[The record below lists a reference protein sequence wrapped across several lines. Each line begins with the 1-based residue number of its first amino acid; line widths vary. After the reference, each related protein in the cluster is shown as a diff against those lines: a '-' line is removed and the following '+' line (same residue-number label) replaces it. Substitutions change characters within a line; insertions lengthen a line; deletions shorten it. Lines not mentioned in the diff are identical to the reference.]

1 MRSSHP
7 KANSRFLRVALVVG
21 LLLSGILRSAELLV
35 CWGNT
40 GDIPAVALLEEDRE
54 PRVLLPGGA
63 ADGAMMAN
71 SLESL
76 GMLKVAEML
85 MPTTSP
91 FPQGATRIAEKCDV
105 RQLTVLYDPSSRW
118 RWTRLRRRIEEADA
132 ALVTRY
138 PMATRYWRTY
148 LGGDWLV
155 NYQRLKDNGTF
166 RLSFFTNF
174 DDTESSVYYC
184 EQLVTGVFV
193 VGRDDDS
200 KPLLELPKSNRSGM
214 KRIPLE
220 GISNPSEK

>member
-1 MRSSHP
+1 MRSRQV
-7 KANSRFLRVALVVG
+7 KATQRSLQSALVVG
-21 LLLSGILRSAELLV
+21 LLLSGILQAAELMV

-40 GDIPAVALLEEDRE
+40 GDIPAVALLEEGHE

-63 ADGAMMAN
+63 SDGAMMAN

-148 LGGDWLV
+148 LGDAWLV

-174 DDTESSVYYC
+174 DDTDSPVYYC
-184 EQLVTGVFV
+184 EQLITGVFV
-193 VGRDDDS
+193 VGRQDDP

-214 KRIPLE
+214 KKVFLE
-220 GISNPSEK
+220 GISSSSEK

>member
-1 MRSSHP
+1 MLSGWFGSS
-7 KANSRFLRVALVVG
+7 SVLRHLTIALIVAAT
-21 LLLSGILRSAELLV
+21 LLLSRSFSWAAELLV

-40 GDIPAVALLEEDRE
+40 GGIPAVALLEAGHE
-54 PRVLLPGGA
+54 PRVLLPGSA
-63 ADGAMMAN
+63 SDGAMMAN

-85 MPTTSP
+85 MPTMSP
-91 FPQGATRIAEKCDV
+91 FPQGATKIAEKCDV
-105 RQLTVLYDPSSRW
+105 RQLTVLYDPSSRK
-118 RWTRLRRRIEEADA
+118 RWTHLKRRIEEADA

-148 LGGDWLV
+148 LRDTWLV

-174 DDTESSVYYC
+174 DDTDSSVYYC
-184 EQLVTGVFV
+184 EQLITGVFV
-193 VGRDDDS
+193 VGRDDDP

-220 GISNPSEK
+220 E